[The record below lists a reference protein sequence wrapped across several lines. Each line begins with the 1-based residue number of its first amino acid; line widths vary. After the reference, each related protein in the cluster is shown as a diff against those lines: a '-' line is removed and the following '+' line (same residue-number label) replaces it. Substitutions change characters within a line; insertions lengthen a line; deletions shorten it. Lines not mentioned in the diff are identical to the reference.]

1 MTNRSHRLLCG
12 SFMPERSTT
21 TADTTSWPL
30 QPRVQASVRVKQA
43 LLMVCSLGFLS
54 GYYLMPNQWIHLG
67 WMGLMLGTCFW
78 VCGWQEMTEGL
89 RDDVWLRTVTTWIFV
104 LLVRSSLLDS
114 PGMGIR
120 DLWWGWFHAGLL
132 LLVLGMLWQ
141 TALHQT
147 VLKKL
152 LLPLTSMALLA
163 AVVSVL
169 VFYVLGDKA
178 LVGVR
183 LRNWFV
189 FGGWNSVCTGMTFGF
204 AAVWALDAWN
214 TSGQTSWL
222 NRLFWLLVSM
232 ALIFATLM
240 TMSRG
245 AAMSLTAAALSLAF
259 SQNWRRVLRP
269 QCLLVGCFLLF
280 QFLAP
285 LISSAGIQEISARL
299 AIPTSEVTPEVV
311 ADQII
316 SADPLARF
324 IERGDTG
331 RFIIYAAA
339 LSSMTSWQDWL
350 WGKGLW
356 SADDFWS
363 CALHWYPEHLHSVF
377 MDALV
382 RGGLLGLIGLLFI
395 LGWGMLRAIRIAR
408 CGEPLWLMLICFG
421 AAGVAF
427 DGASAFTTLS
437 VSRFEMLLFW
447 VPLVMASARYS
458 ATDGP
463 FNRCAKITPHREFRR

>member
-1 MTNRSHRLLCG
+1 MTNRSQRLQCD

-21 TADTTSWPL
+21 TAVSTSWPL
-30 QPRVQASVRVKQA
+30 QDVVAASVGVKQA
-43 LLMVCSLGFLS
+43 LLTVSSLGFLS
-54 GYYLMPNQWIHLG
+54 GYYMMPNQWMHLG
-67 WMGLMLGTCFW
+67 WMGLMLASCFL

-89 RDDVWLRTVTTWIFV
+89 RNDVWLRAVTTWLFV
-104 LLVRSSLLDS
+104 LLVRSSVLDS

-147 VLKKL
+147 VIKKL
-152 LLPLTSMALLA
+152 SLPLALMALLA
-163 AVVSVL
+163 AVVSIL
-169 VFYVLGDKA
+169 VFYVLDDEA
-178 LVGVR
+178 MVGVR

-189 FGGWNSVCTGMTFGF
+189 FGGWNSVCTAMTFGF
-204 AAVWALDAWN
+204 AAVWAIDAWN
-214 TSGQTSWL
+214 TSEKTARL
-222 NRLFWLLVSM
+222 NRLFWLLVSV
-232 ALIFATLM
+232 ALVFATLM

-245 AAMSLTAAALSLAF
+245 AVMALTAAAVSLAF
-259 SQNWRRVLRP
+259 SQSWQRVLRP
-269 QCLLVGCFLLF
+269 LGLLIGCFLLF

-285 LISSAGIQEISARL
+285 LISCVGVQGISDRL
-299 AIPTSEVTPEVV
+299 AIPTSEVTAEVV

-331 RFIIYAAA
+331 RSIIYVAG

-363 CALHWYPEHLHSVF
+363 CSLHWYPEHLHSVF
-377 MDALV
+377 MDAFV
-382 RGGLLGLIGLLFI
+382 RGGLLGFLGLLFI
-395 LGWGMLRAIRIAR
+395 LGWGMLRALRVAR
-408 CGEPLWLMLICFG
+408 RGEPLWLMLICFG
-421 AAGVAF
+421 TAGVAF

-447 VPLVMASARYS
+447 VPLAMASARYS
-458 ATDGP
+458 APDGP
-463 FNRCAKITPHREFRR
+463 VKNLREITPDEEFKR